1 MNIGAWLAQRPV
13 SLVQSQETIRAQVQW
28 ARILD
33 KPTSIRFLRNGT
45 RMAAQTVRIEF
56 DDTFSNTES
65 EAGNSTLRRVLLFG
79 VEGHPTIPDLD
90 VNLWDTFVIDQ
101 SEYTV
106 VSVNDLL
113 IGQVQAYCEM
123 VG

>member
-79 VEGHPTIPDLD
+79 VPLGYLCDRPVRVHC
-90 VNLWDTFVIDQ
+90 
-101 SEYTV
+101 
-106 VSVNDLL
+106 
-113 IGQVQAYCEM
+113 GQCQ
-123 VG
+123 